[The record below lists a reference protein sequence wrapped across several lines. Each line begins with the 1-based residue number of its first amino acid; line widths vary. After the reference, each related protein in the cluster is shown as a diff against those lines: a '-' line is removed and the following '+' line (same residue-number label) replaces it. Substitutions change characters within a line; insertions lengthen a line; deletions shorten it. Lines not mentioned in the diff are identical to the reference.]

1 MPRWHDRVPAG
12 YHGVHRNTEVQG
24 SAMQRY
30 LVRQLRRLAWL
41 DARLASTG
49 VCVTHAAKRLKASD
63 KTIRRELDLLH
74 ELSPLVYVEDDQFG
88 RRRWFYADRRR
99 RLFSEWFAGRNR
111 K

>member
-1 MPRWHDRVPAG
+1 MSRWHDRAPAG
-12 YHGVHRNTEVQG
+12 YHGVHCNTEEQG
-24 SAMQRY
+24 AAMQRY
-30 LVRQLRRLAWL
+30 LTGQLQRLAWL

-49 VCVTHAAKRLKASD
+49 VCVTHASKRLKTSD

-74 ELSPLVYVEDDQFG
+74 ELSPLVFVEDDQFG

-99 RLFSEWFAGRNR
+99 RLFSKWFAKKAG

>member
-1 MPRWHDRVPAG
+1 
-12 YHGVHRNTEVQG
+12 
-24 SAMQRY
+24 MQRY
-30 LVRQLRRLAWL
+30 LTGQLQRLAWL

-49 VCVTHAAKRLKASD
+49 VCVTHASKRLKTSD

-74 ELSPLVYVEDDQFG
+74 ELSPLVFVEDDQFG

-99 RLFSEWFAGRNR
+99 RLFSEWFAKKAG